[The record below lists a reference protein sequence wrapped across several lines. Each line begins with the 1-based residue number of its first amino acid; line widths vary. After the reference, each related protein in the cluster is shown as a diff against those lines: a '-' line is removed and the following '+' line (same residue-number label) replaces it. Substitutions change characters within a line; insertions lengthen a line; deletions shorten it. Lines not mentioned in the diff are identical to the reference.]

1 MYWILR
7 GKSMKLGL
15 RKYVLVS
22 LLSLLVLG
30 ACGKSDNKNTA
41 ASKDVEQIINI
52 TSEAQISTMDPAL
65 AADTTSTLAMNQVY
79 EGLYILGKDDE
90 FVLGAAKEEPEISED
105 QTTYTFKLREDGK
118 WSDGS
123 TVTAQDFVYA
133 WQQIVTPAVGSPNA
147 DVMVGVIKNAKEI
160 YEDGADP
167 KTLGVKAIDD
177 STLEIQL
184 ERPVPYLKSLLT
196 FAIFYPKKET
206 FIEEQGKEYATTSD
220 HLLFNGPFVMSGWES
235 FSDEWTYTPNTE
247 YWDKDTVKLDSATV
261 QVIKAPSTAV
271 NLFESGEVDVVNK
284 LTSEYAKN
292 YKDNE
297 SFLPVE
303 QYVTFFLKLNS
314 ERNGK
319 KTPLDN
325 VNLRK
330 AIAQSFDKEAFV
342 TNILGDGSTATD
354 HLIPKGQTKDPESG
368 ADFTE
373 VASKENEYLTYDPKA
388 AQESL
393 ELAKKELGDNIELE
407 FLTDDTEVAKTSA
420 EFFSNQIET
429 NLPGVKLNIV
439 QVPFTVRVE
448 RDQQKDY
455 DIELSG
461 WGTDYRD
468 PLTVMR
474 IFVTNNS
481 NGGITYS
488 NKTYDE
494 LVNNSR
500 TKDAGNV
507 EQRFKNFIQAE
518 NELIN
523 VDSVIAPIYNR
534 SLAIL
539 ANQEIKEMYWHPFG
553 STYSLK
559 WAYKE

>member
-1 MYWILR
+1 MKQGV
-7 GKSMKLGL
+7 GKLA
-15 RKYVLVS
+15 LVS
-22 LLSLLVLG
+22 LMSLAVLA
-30 ACGKSDNKNTA
+30 ACGQSKGKEESTKNE
-41 ASKDVEQIINI
+41 SVPQVINI

-79 EGLYILGKDDE
+79 EGLYTVGKDDE
-90 FVLGAAKEEPEISED
+90 FVLGVAKEEPVISD
-105 QTTYTFKLREDGK
+105 DLTTYTFKLRDDAK

-123 TVTAQDFVYA
+123 QVTAEDFVYG
-133 WQQIVTPAVGSPNA
+133 WQQIVTPSIGSPNA

-167 KTLGVKAIDD
+167 KTLGVKAIDET
-177 STLEIQL
+177 TLEVQL

-196 FAIFYPKKET
+196 FAIFYPKKEI
-206 FIEEQGKEYATTSD
+206 FITEQGKDFATSSEK
-220 HLLFNGPFVMSGWES
+220 LLYNGPFVMEGWEA
-235 FSDEWTYTPNTE
+235 FADEWTYKPNAE
-247 YWDKDTVKLDSATV
+247 YWDKDTVKLDSASV
-261 QVIKAPSTAV
+261 QVIKTPSTAV

-292 YKDNE
+292 YKDNA

-303 QYVTFFLKLNS
+303 QYVTFFLKLNA

-325 VNLRK
+325 KDLRQ

-342 TNILGDGSTATD
+342 TNILGDGSTPTD
-354 HLIPKGQTKDPESG
+354 HLIPKGQTKNPASG
-368 ADFTE
+368 DDFTE
-373 VASKENEYLTYDPKA
+373 VAGKTNTYLTYNPEGAKK
-388 AQESL
+388 SL
-393 ELAKKELGDNIELE
+393 ELAKKDLGDKIELE

-429 NLPGVKLNIV
+429 NLQGVKINIV

-448 RDQQKDY
+448 RDQKKDY

-468 PLTVMR
+468 PMTVMR

-481 NGGITYS
+481 SGGITYS
-488 NKTYDE
+488 NPVYDQ
-494 LVNNSR
+494 LINDSR
-500 TKDAGNV
+500 EKDAGDV
-507 EQRFKNFIQAE
+507 DKRFDNFIKAE

-523 VDSVIAPIYNR
+523 KDTVIAPIYNR

-539 ANQEIKEMYWHPFG
+539 ANQKIKDMYWHPFG

-559 WAYKE
+559 WAHVE

>member
-1 MYWILR
+1 MKR
-7 GKSMKLGL
+7 GVGKLA
-15 RKYVLVS
+15 LVS
-22 LLSLLVLG
+22 LMSLAVLA
-30 ACGKSDNKNTA
+30 ACGQSKGKEESTKSE
-41 ASKDVEQIINI
+41 SVPQVINI

-79 EGLYILGKDDE
+79 EGLYTVGKDDE
-90 FVLGAAKEEPEISED
+90 FVLGVAKEEPVISD
-105 QTTYTFKLREDGK
+105 DLTTYTFKLRDDAK

-123 TVTAQDFVYA
+123 QVTAEDFVYG
-133 WQQIVTPAVGSPNA
+133 WQQIVTPSIGSPNA

-167 KTLGVKAIDD
+167 KTLGVKAIDET
-177 STLEIQL
+177 TLEVQL

-206 FIEEQGKEYATTSD
+206 FITEQGKDFATSSEK
-220 HLLFNGPFVMSGWES
+220 LLYNGPFVMEGWEA
-235 FSDEWTYTPNTE
+235 FADEWTYKPNAE
-247 YWDKDTVKLDSATV
+247 YWDKDTVKLDSASV
-261 QVIKAPSTAV
+261 QVIKTPSTAV

-292 YKDNE
+292 YKDNA

-303 QYVTFFLKLNS
+303 QYVTFFLKLNA

-325 VNLRK
+325 KDLRQ

-342 TNILGDGSTATD
+342 TNILGDGSTPTD
-354 HLIPKGQTKDPESG
+354 HLIPKGQTKDPTSG
-368 ADFTE
+368 DDFTE
-373 VASKENEYLTYDPKA
+373 VAGKTNTYLTYNPEGAKK
-388 AQESL
+388 SL
-393 ELAKKELGDNIELE
+393 ELAKKDLGDKIELE

-429 NLPGVKLNIV
+429 NLPGVKINIV

-448 RDQQKDY
+448 RDQKKDY

-468 PLTVMR
+468 PMTVMR

-481 NGGITYS
+481 SGGITYS
-488 NKTYDE
+488 NPVYDQ
-494 LVNNSR
+494 LINDSR
-500 TKDAGNV
+500 EKDAGDV
-507 EQRFKNFIQAE
+507 DKRFDNFIKAE

-523 VDSVIAPIYNR
+523 KDTVIAPIYNR

-539 ANQEIKEMYWHPFG
+539 ANQKIKDMYWHPFG

-559 WAYKE
+559 WAHVE

>member
-1 MYWILR
+1 MKKNIGRLTIITLTSLTILSACSQTEEKEDK
-7 GKSMKLGL
+7 KSQGISQ
-15 RKYVLVS
+15 V
-22 LLSLLVLG
+22 
-30 ACGKSDNKNTA
+30 
-41 ASKDVEQIINI
+41 INI

-90 FVLGAAKEEPEISED
+90 FVLGVAKEEPQISVD
-105 QTTYTFKLREDGK
+105 QTTYTFKLREDSK

-123 TVTAQDFVYA
+123 AVTAQDFVYG
-133 WQQIVTPAVGSPNA
+133 WQKIVTPAVGSPNA

-160 YEDGADP
+160 YENGADP
-167 KTLGVKAIDD
+167 KTLGVTAIDEH
-177 STLEIQL
+177 TLKVQL

-196 FAIFYPKKET
+196 FAIFHPKKEA
-206 FIEEQGKEYATTSD
+206 FITEQGDDYATTSENI
-220 HLLFNGPFVMSGWES
+220 LYNGPFVLSNWDVS
-235 FSDEWTYTPNTE
+235 ADQWTYTPNQE
-247 YWDKDTVKLDSATV
+247 YWDKDVVKLETANV
-261 QVIKAPSTAV
+261 QVIKTPSTAV

-284 LTSEYAKN
+284 LSSEFAKN

-319 KTPLDN
+319 ETPLANQD
-325 VNLRK
+325 LRK

-342 TNILGDGSTATD
+342 TNILGDGSTATN
-354 HLIPKGQTKDPESG
+354 HLIPKGQTKDPVSG
-368 ADFTE
+368 DDFTK
-373 VASKENEYLTYDPKA
+373 VASQEHEYLTYDPQSAKA
-388 AQESL
+388 SL
-393 ELAKKELGDNIELE
+393 TLAKKELGDAINLE
-407 FLTDDTEVAKTSA
+407 FLTDDTEIAKMSA
-420 EFFSNQIET
+420 EFFANQIES
-429 NLPGVKLNIV
+429 NLPGVKISIV

-448 RDQQKDY
+448 RDQKKDY

-474 IFVTNNS
+474 IFVSNNS
-481 NGGITYS
+481 SGGITYS
-488 NKTYDE
+488 SDTYDQ
-494 LVNNSR
+494 LINDSR
-500 TKDAGNV
+500 TKDAGDI
-507 EQRFKNFIQAE
+507 EKRFANFLQAE

-539 ANQEIKEMYWHPFG
+539 ANQGIKDMYWHPFG

-559 WAYKE
+559 WAYVE

>member
-1 MYWILR
+1 MSLA
-7 GKSMKLGL
+7 
-15 RKYVLVS
+15 VLA
-22 LLSLLVLG
+22 
-30 ACGKSDNKNTA
+30 ACGQSKGKEESTKSE
-41 ASKDVEQIINI
+41 SVPQVINI

-79 EGLYILGKDDE
+79 EGLYTVGKDDE
-90 FVLGAAKEEPEISED
+90 FVLGVAKEEPVISD
-105 QTTYTFKLREDGK
+105 DLTTYTFKLRDDAK

-123 TVTAQDFVYA
+123 QVTAEDFVYG
-133 WQQIVTPAVGSPNA
+133 WQQIVTPSIGSPNA

-167 KTLGVKAIDD
+167 KTLGVKAIDAT
-177 STLEIQL
+177 TLEVQL

-206 FIEEQGKEYATTSD
+206 FITEQGKDFATSSEK
-220 HLLFNGPFVMSGWES
+220 LLYNGPFVMEGWEA
-235 FSDEWTYTPNTE
+235 FADEWTYKPNAE

-261 QVIKAPSTAV
+261 QVIKTPSTAV

-303 QYVTFFLKLNS
+303 QYVTFFLKLNA

-325 VNLRK
+325 KDLRQ

-342 TNILGDGSTATD
+342 TNILGDGSTPTD
-354 HLIPKGQTKDPESG
+354 HLIPKGQTKDPASG
-368 ADFTE
+368 DDFTE
-373 VASKENEYLTYDPKA
+373 VAGKTNTYLTYNPEGAKK
-388 AQESL
+388 SL
-393 ELAKKELGDNIELE
+393 ELAKKDLGDKIELE

-429 NLPGVKLNIV
+429 NLPGVKINIV

-448 RDQQKDY
+448 RDQKKDY

-468 PLTVMR
+468 PMTVMR

-481 NGGITYS
+481 SGGITYS
-488 NKTYDE
+488 NPVYDQ
-494 LVNNSR
+494 LINDSR
-500 TKDAGNV
+500 EKDAGDV
-507 EQRFKNFIQAE
+507 DKRFDNFIKAE

-523 VDSVIAPIYNR
+523 KDTVIAPIYNR

-539 ANQEIKEMYWHPFG
+539 ANQNIKDMYWHPFG

-559 WAYKE
+559 WAHVE

>member
-1 MYWILR
+1 MKKNIGRLTIITLTSLTILSACSQTEEKEDK
-7 GKSMKLGL
+7 KSQGIPQ
-15 RKYVLVS
+15 V
-22 LLSLLVLG
+22 
-30 ACGKSDNKNTA
+30 
-41 ASKDVEQIINI
+41 INI

-90 FVLGAAKEEPEISED
+90 FVLGVAKEEPEISED
-105 QTTYTFKLREDGK
+105 QTTYTFKLREDSK

-123 TVTAQDFVYA
+123 AVTAQDFVYG

-160 YEDGADP
+160 YENGADP
-167 KTLGVKAIDD
+167 KTLGVTAIDEH
-177 STLEIQL
+177 TLKVQL

-196 FAIFYPKKET
+196 FAIFHPKKEA
-206 FIEEQGKEYATTSD
+206 FITEQGDDYATTSENI
-220 HLLFNGPFVMSGWES
+220 LYNGPFVLSNWDVS
-235 FSDEWTYTPNTE
+235 ADKWTYTPNQE
-247 YWDKDTVKLDSATV
+247 YWDKDVVKLETANV
-261 QVIKAPSTAV
+261 QVIKTPSTAV

-284 LTSEYAKN
+284 LSSEFAKN

-319 KTPLDN
+319 ETPLANQD
-325 VNLRK
+325 LRK

-342 TNILGDGSTATD
+342 TNILGDGSTATN
-354 HLIPKGQTKDPESG
+354 HLIPKGQTKDPVSG
-368 ADFTE
+368 DDFTK
-373 VASKENEYLTYDPKA
+373 VASQEHEYLTYDPESAKA
-388 AQESL
+388 SL
-393 ELAKKELGDNIELE
+393 TLAKKELGDAINLE
-407 FLTDDTEVAKTSA
+407 FLTDDTEIAKMSA
-420 EFFSNQIET
+420 EFFANQIES
-429 NLPGVKLNIV
+429 NLPGVKISIV

-448 RDQQKDY
+448 RDQKKDY

-474 IFVTNNS
+474 IFVSNNS
-481 NGGITYS
+481 SGGITYS
-488 NKTYDE
+488 SDKYDQ
-494 LVNNSR
+494 LINDSR
-500 TKDAGNV
+500 TKDAGDI
-507 EQRFKNFIQAE
+507 EKRFANFIQAE

-523 VDSVIAPIYNR
+523 GDSVIAPIYNR

-539 ANQEIKEMYWHPFG
+539 ANQGIKDMYWHPFG

-559 WAYKE
+559 WAYVE

>member
-1 MYWILR
+1 MKR
-7 GKSMKLGL
+7 GVGKLA
-15 RKYVLVS
+15 LVS
-22 LLSLLVLG
+22 LMSLAVLA
-30 ACGKSDNKNTA
+30 ACGQSKGKEESTKSE
-41 ASKDVEQIINI
+41 SVPQVINI

-79 EGLYILGKDDE
+79 EGLYTVGKDDE
-90 FVLGAAKEEPEISED
+90 FVLGVAKEEPVISD
-105 QTTYTFKLREDGK
+105 DLTTYTFKLRDDAK

-123 TVTAQDFVYA
+123 QVTAEDFVYG
-133 WQQIVTPAVGSPNA
+133 WQQIVTPSIGSPNA

-167 KTLGVKAIDD
+167 KTLGVKAIDET
-177 STLEIQL
+177 TLEVQL

-196 FAIFYPKKET
+196 FAIFYPKKEI
-206 FIEEQGKEYATTSD
+206 FITEQGKDFATSSEK
-220 HLLFNGPFVMSGWES
+220 LLYNGPFVMEGWEA
-235 FSDEWTYTPNTE
+235 FADEWTYKPNAE
-247 YWDKDTVKLDSATV
+247 YWDKDTVKLDSASV
-261 QVIKAPSTAV
+261 QVIKTPSTAV

-292 YKDNE
+292 YKDNA

-303 QYVTFFLKLNS
+303 QYVTFFLKLNA

-325 VNLRK
+325 KDLRQ

-342 TNILGDGSTATD
+342 TNILGDGSTPTD
-354 HLIPKGQTKDPESG
+354 HLIPKGQTKDPASG
-368 ADFTE
+368 DDFTE
-373 VASKENEYLTYDPKA
+373 VAGKTNTYLTYNPEGAKK
-388 AQESL
+388 SL
-393 ELAKKELGDNIELE
+393 ELAKKDLGDKIELE

-429 NLPGVKLNIV
+429 NLPGVKINIV

-448 RDQQKDY
+448 RDQKKDY

-468 PLTVMR
+468 PMTVMR

-481 NGGITYS
+481 SGGITYS
-488 NKTYDE
+488 NPVYDQ
-494 LVNNSR
+494 LINDSR
-500 TKDAGNV
+500 EKDAGDV
-507 EQRFKNFIQAE
+507 DKRFDNFIKAE

-523 VDSVIAPIYNR
+523 KDTVIAPIYNR

-539 ANQEIKEMYWHPFG
+539 ANQKIKDMYWHPFG

-559 WAYKE
+559 WAHVE

>member
-1 MYWILR
+1 MKR
-7 GKSMKLGL
+7 GVGKLA
-15 RKYVLVS
+15 LVS
-22 LLSLLVLG
+22 LMSLAVLA
-30 ACGKSDNKNTA
+30 ACGQSKGKDASTKSE
-41 ASKDVEQIINI
+41 SVPQVINI

-79 EGLYILGKDDE
+79 EGLYTVGKDDE
-90 FVLGAAKEEPEISED
+90 FVLGVAKEEPVISD
-105 QTTYTFKLREDGK
+105 DLTTYTFKLRDDAK

-123 TVTAQDFVYA
+123 QVTAEDFVYG
-133 WQQIVTPAVGSPNA
+133 WQQIVTPSIGSPNA

-167 KTLGVKAIDD
+167 KTLGVKAIDET
-177 STLEIQL
+177 TLEVQL

-206 FIEEQGKEYATTSD
+206 FITEQGKDFATSSEK
-220 HLLFNGPFVMSGWES
+220 LLYNGPFVMEGWEA
-235 FSDEWTYTPNTE
+235 FADEWTYKPNAE
-247 YWDKDTVKLDSATV
+247 YWDKDTVKLDSASV
-261 QVIKAPSTAV
+261 QVIKTPSTAV

-292 YKDNE
+292 YKDNA

-303 QYVTFFLKLNS
+303 QYVTFFLKLNA

-325 VNLRK
+325 KDLRQ

-342 TNILGDGSTATD
+342 TNILGDGSTPTD
-354 HLIPKGQTKDPESG
+354 HLIPKGQTKDPASG
-368 ADFTE
+368 DDFTE
-373 VASKENEYLTYDPKA
+373 VAGKTNTYLTYNPEGAKK
-388 AQESL
+388 SL
-393 ELAKKELGDNIELE
+393 ELAKKILGDKIELE

-429 NLPGVKLNIV
+429 NLPGVKINIV

-448 RDQQKDY
+448 RDQKKDY

-468 PLTVMR
+468 PMTVMR

-481 NGGITYS
+481 SGGITYS
-488 NKTYDE
+488 NPVYDQ
-494 LVNNSR
+494 LINDSR
-500 TKDAGNV
+500 EKDAGDV
-507 EQRFKNFIQAE
+507 DKRFDNFIKAE

-523 VDSVIAPIYNR
+523 KDTVIAPIYNR

-539 ANQEIKEMYWHPFG
+539 ANQKIKDMYWHPFG

-559 WAYKE
+559 WAHVE

>member
-1 MYWILR
+1 MKR
-7 GKSMKLGL
+7 GVGKLA
-15 RKYVLVS
+15 LVS
-22 LLSLLVLG
+22 LMSLAVLA
-30 ACGKSDNKNTA
+30 ACGQSKGKEESTKSE
-41 ASKDVEQIINI
+41 SVPQVINI

-79 EGLYILGKDDE
+79 EGLYTVGKDDE
-90 FVLGAAKEEPEISED
+90 FVLGVAKEEPVISD
-105 QTTYTFKLREDGK
+105 DLTTYTFKLRDDAK

-123 TVTAQDFVYA
+123 QVTAEDFVYG
-133 WQQIVTPAVGSPNA
+133 WQQIVTPSIGSPNA

-167 KTLGVKAIDD
+167 KTLGVKAIDET
-177 STLEIQL
+177 TLEVQL

-206 FIEEQGKEYATTSD
+206 FITEQGKDFATSSEK
-220 HLLFNGPFVMSGWES
+220 LLYNGPFVMEGWEA
-235 FSDEWTYTPNTE
+235 FADEWTYKPNAE
-247 YWDKDTVKLDSATV
+247 YWDKDTVKLDSASV
-261 QVIKAPSTAV
+261 QVIKTPSTAV

-292 YKDNE
+292 YKDNA

-303 QYVTFFLKLNS
+303 QYVTFFLKLNA

-325 VNLRK
+325 KDLRQ

-342 TNILGDGSTATD
+342 TNILGDGSTPTD
-354 HLIPKGQTKDPESG
+354 HLIPKGQTKDPASG
-368 ADFTE
+368 DDFTE
-373 VASKENEYLTYDPKA
+373 VAGKTNTYLTYNPEGAKK
-388 AQESL
+388 SL
-393 ELAKKELGDNIELE
+393 ELAKKILGDKIELE

-429 NLPGVKLNIV
+429 NLPGVKINIV

-448 RDQQKDY
+448 RDQKKDY

-468 PLTVMR
+468 PMTVMR

-481 NGGITYS
+481 SGGITYS
-488 NKTYDE
+488 NPVYDQ
-494 LVNNSR
+494 LINDSR
-500 TKDAGNV
+500 EKDAGDV
-507 EQRFKNFIQAE
+507 DKRFDNFIKAE

-523 VDSVIAPIYNR
+523 KDTVIAPIYNR

-539 ANQEIKEMYWHPFG
+539 ANQKIKDMYWHPFG

-559 WAYKE
+559 WAHVE

>member
-1 MYWILR
+1 MKKNIGRLTIITLTSLTILSACSQTEEKEDK
-7 GKSMKLGL
+7 KSQGISQ
-15 RKYVLVS
+15 V
-22 LLSLLVLG
+22 
-30 ACGKSDNKNTA
+30 
-41 ASKDVEQIINI
+41 INI

-90 FVLGAAKEEPEISED
+90 FVLGIAKEEPEISED
-105 QTTYTFKLREDGK
+105 QTTYTFKLREDSK

-123 TVTAQDFVYA
+123 AVTAQDFVYG

-160 YEDGADP
+160 YENGADP
-167 KTLGVKAIDD
+167 KTLGVTAIDEH
-177 STLEIQL
+177 TLKVQL

-196 FAIFYPKKET
+196 FAIFHPKKEA
-206 FIEEQGKEYATTSD
+206 FITEQGDDYATTSENI
-220 HLLFNGPFVMSGWES
+220 LYNGPFVLSNWDVS
-235 FSDEWTYTPNTE
+235 ADKWTYTPNQE
-247 YWDKDTVKLDSATV
+247 YWDKDVVKLETANV
-261 QVIKAPSTAV
+261 QVIKTPSTAV

-284 LTSEYAKN
+284 LSSEFAKN

-319 KTPLDN
+319 ETPLANQD
-325 VNLRK
+325 LRK

-342 TNILGDGSTATD
+342 TNILGDGSTATN
-354 HLIPKGQTKDPESG
+354 HLIPKGQTKDPVSG
-368 ADFTE
+368 DDFTK
-373 VASKENEYLTYDPKA
+373 VASQEHEYLTYDPESAKA
-388 AQESL
+388 SL
-393 ELAKKELGDNIELE
+393 TLAKKELGDAINLE
-407 FLTDDTEVAKTSA
+407 FLTDDTEIAKMSA
-420 EFFSNQIET
+420 EFFANQIES
-429 NLPGVKLNIV
+429 NLPGVKISIV

-448 RDQQKDY
+448 RDQKKDY

-474 IFVTNNS
+474 IFVSNNS
-481 NGGITYS
+481 SGGITYS
-488 NKTYDE
+488 SDKYDQ
-494 LVNNSR
+494 LINDSR
-500 TKDAGNV
+500 TKDAGDI
-507 EQRFKNFIQAE
+507 EKRFANFIQAE

-523 VDSVIAPIYNR
+523 GDSVIAPIYNR

-539 ANQEIKEMYWHPFG
+539 ANQGIKDMYWHPFG

-559 WAYKE
+559 WAYVE

>member
-1 MYWILR
+1 MKR
-7 GKSMKLGL
+7 GVGKLA
-15 RKYVLVS
+15 LVS
-22 LLSLLVLG
+22 LMSLAVLA
-30 ACGKSDNKNTA
+30 ACGQSKGKEESTKSE
-41 ASKDVEQIINI
+41 SVPQVINI

-79 EGLYILGKDDE
+79 EGLYTVGKDDE
-90 FVLGAAKEEPEISED
+90 FVLGVAKEEPVISD
-105 QTTYTFKLREDGK
+105 DLTTYTFKLRDDAK

-123 TVTAQDFVYA
+123 QVTAEDFVYG
-133 WQQIVTPAVGSPNA
+133 WQQIVTPSIGSPNA

-167 KTLGVKAIDD
+167 KTLGVKAIDET
-177 STLEIQL
+177 TLEVQL

-206 FIEEQGKEYATTSD
+206 FITEQGKDFATSSEK
-220 HLLFNGPFVMSGWES
+220 LLYNGPFVMEGWEA
-235 FSDEWTYTPNTE
+235 FADEWTYKPNAE
-247 YWDKDTVKLDSATV
+247 YWDKDTVKLDSASV
-261 QVIKAPSTAV
+261 QVIKTPSTAV

-292 YKDNE
+292 YKDNA

-303 QYVTFFLKLNS
+303 QYVTFFLKLNA

-325 VNLRK
+325 KDLRQ

-342 TNILGDGSTATD
+342 TNILGDGSTPTD
-354 HLIPKGQTKDPESG
+354 HLIPKGQTKDPASG
-368 ADFTE
+368 DDFTE
-373 VASKENEYLTYDPKA
+373 VAGKTNTYLTYNSEGAKK
-388 AQESL
+388 SL
-393 ELAKKELGDNIELE
+393 ELAKKDLGDKIELE

-429 NLPGVKLNIV
+429 NLPGVKINIV

-448 RDQQKDY
+448 RDQKKDY

-468 PLTVMR
+468 PMTVMR

-481 NGGITYS
+481 SGGITYS
-488 NKTYDE
+488 NPVYDQ
-494 LVNNSR
+494 LINDSR
-500 TKDAGNV
+500 EKDAGDV
-507 EQRFKNFIQAE
+507 DKRFDNFIKAE

-523 VDSVIAPIYNR
+523 KDTVIAPIYNR

-539 ANQEIKEMYWHPFG
+539 ANQKIKDMYWHPFG

-559 WAYKE
+559 WAHVE

>member
-1 MYWILR
+1 MRKSTI
-7 GKSMKLGL
+7 GKIALLS
-15 RKYVLVS
+15 LVS
-22 LLSLLVLG
+22 LAILG
-30 ACGKSDNKNTA
+30 ACGNNQKEGKESGKSESVA
-41 ASKDVEQIINI
+41 QVINI

-90 FVLGAAKEEPEISED
+90 FVLGVAKEEPEISED
-105 QTTYTFKLREDGK
+105 QTTYTFKLREDSK

-123 TVTAQDFVYA
+123 QVTAQDFVYG

-167 KTLGVKAIDD
+167 KTLGVKALDD
-177 STLEIQL
+177 TTLEVQL

-196 FAIFYPKKET
+196 FAIFYPKKES
-206 FIEEQGKEYATTSD
+206 FITEQGKDYAISSD
-220 HLLFNGPFVMSGWES
+220 NLLYNGPFVMSGWEA
-235 FSDEWTYTPNTE
+235 FADEWTYTPNEE
-247 YWDKDTVKLDSATV
+247 YWDKDAVKLESASV
-261 QVIKAPSTAV
+261 QVIKTPSTAV

-303 QYVTFFLKLNS
+303 QYVTFFLKLNA
-314 ERNGK
+314 ERNNK
-319 KTPLDN
+319 ETPLANKD
-325 VNLRK
+325 LRK
-330 AIAQSFDKEAFV
+330 AVAQSFDKEAFV
-342 TNILGDGSTATD
+342 TSILGDGSTATD
-354 HLIPKGQTKDPESG
+354 NLIPKGQTKDPESG
-368 ADFTE
+368 EDFTE
-373 VASKENEYLTYDPKA
+373 VAKKTNEYMTYDPEA
-388 AQESL
+388 AKKSL
-393 ELAKKELGDNIELE
+393 ELAKKELGDKIELE

-429 NLPGVKLNIV
+429 NLPGVKINIV

-448 RDQQKDY
+448 RDQKKDY

-481 NGGITYS
+481 SGGITYS
-488 NKTYDE
+488 SKKYDQ
-494 LVNNSR
+494 LVNDSR
-500 TKDAGNV
+500 EKDAGDV
-507 EQRFKNFIQAE
+507 DKRFTNFIEAE

-539 ANQEIKEMYWHPFG
+539 ANQSIKEMYWHPFG
-553 STYSLK
+553 STYTLK

>member
-1 MYWILR
+1 MKR
-7 GKSMKLGL
+7 GVGKLA
-15 RKYVLVS
+15 LVS
-22 LLSLLVLG
+22 LMSLAVLA
-30 ACGKSDNKNTA
+30 ACGQSKGKEESTKSE
-41 ASKDVEQIINI
+41 SVPQVINI

-79 EGLYILGKDDE
+79 EGLYTVGKDDE
-90 FVLGAAKEEPEISED
+90 FVLGVAKEEPVISD
-105 QTTYTFKLREDGK
+105 DLTTYTFKLRDDAK

-123 TVTAQDFVYA
+123 QVTAEDFVYG
-133 WQQIVTPAVGSPNA
+133 WQQIVTPAIGSPNA

-167 KTLGVKAIDD
+167 KTLGVKAIDET
-177 STLEIQL
+177 TLEVQL

-206 FIEEQGKEYATTSD
+206 FITEQGKDFATSSEK
-220 HLLFNGPFVMSGWES
+220 LLYNGPFVMEGWEA
-235 FSDEWTYTPNTE
+235 FADEWTYKPNAE
-247 YWDKDTVKLDSATV
+247 YWDKDTVKLDSASV
-261 QVIKAPSTAV
+261 QVIKTPSTAV

-292 YKDNE
+292 YKDNA

-303 QYVTFFLKLNS
+303 QYVTFFLKLNA

-325 VNLRK
+325 KDLRQ

-342 TNILGDGSTATD
+342 TNILGDGSTPTD
-354 HLIPKGQTKDPESG
+354 HLIPKGQTKDPASG
-368 ADFTE
+368 DDFTE
-373 VASKENEYLTYDPKA
+373 VAGKTNTYLTYNPEGAKK
-388 AQESL
+388 SL
-393 ELAKKELGDNIELE
+393 ELAKKDLGDKIELE

-429 NLPGVKLNIV
+429 NLPGVKINIV

-448 RDQQKDY
+448 RDQKKDY

-468 PLTVMR
+468 PMTVMR

-481 NGGITYS
+481 SGGITYS
-488 NKTYDE
+488 NPVYDQ
-494 LVNNSR
+494 LINDSR
-500 TKDAGNV
+500 EKDAGDV
-507 EQRFKNFIQAE
+507 DKRFDNFIKAE

-523 VDSVIAPIYNR
+523 KDTVIAPIYNR

-539 ANQEIKEMYWHPFG
+539 ANQKIKDMYWHPFG

-559 WAYKE
+559 WAHVE

>member
-1 MYWILR
+1 
-7 GKSMKLGL
+7 MKLRVG
-15 RKYVLVS
+15 KFALVS
-22 LLSLLVLG
+22 LMSLAVLA
-30 ACGKSDNKNTA
+30 ACGQSKGKEGAAKNE
-41 ASKDVEQIINI
+41 SVPQVINI

-79 EGLYILGKDDE
+79 EGLYTVGKDDE
-90 FVLGAAKEEPEISED
+90 FVLGVAKEEPVISD
-105 QTTYTFKLREDGK
+105 DLTTYTFKLRDDAK

-123 TVTAQDFVYA
+123 QVTAEDFVYG
-133 WQQIVTPAVGSPNA
+133 WQQIVTPSIGSPNA

-167 KTLGVKAIDD
+167 KTLGVKAIDKT
-177 STLEIQL
+177 TLEVQL

-206 FIEEQGKEYATTSD
+206 FITEQGKDYATSSEK
-220 HLLFNGPFVMSGWES
+220 LLYNGPFVMEGWEA
-235 FSDEWTYTPNTE
+235 FADEWTYKPNAE
-247 YWDKDTVKLDSATV
+247 YWDKDTVKLDSASV
-261 QVIKAPSTAV
+261 QVIKTPSTAV

-292 YKDNE
+292 YKDNA

-303 QYVTFFLKLNS
+303 QYVTFFLKLNA

-319 KTPLDN
+319 KTPLENKD
-325 VNLRK
+325 LRQ

-342 TNILGDGSTATD
+342 TNILGDGSTPTD
-354 HLIPKGQTKDPESG
+354 HLIPKGQTKEPSSG
-368 ADFTE
+368 DDFTE
-373 VASKENEYLTYDPKA
+373 VAGKTNTYLTYNPESAKK
-388 AQESL
+388 SL
-393 ELAKKELGDNIELE
+393 ELAKKELGDKIELE

-429 NLPGVKLNIV
+429 NLPGVKINIV

-448 RDQQKDY
+448 RDQKKDY

-468 PLTVMR
+468 PMTVMR

-481 NGGITYS
+481 SGGITYS
-488 NKTYDE
+488 NPVYDQ
-494 LVNNSR
+494 LINDSR
-500 TKDAGNV
+500 EKDAGDV
-507 EQRFKNFIQAE
+507 DKRFDNFIKAE

-523 VDSVIAPIYNR
+523 KDTVIAPIYNR

-539 ANQEIKEMYWHPFG
+539 ANQNIKDMYWHPFG

-559 WAYKE
+559 WAHVE

>member
-1 MYWILR
+1 MKR
-7 GKSMKLGL
+7 GVGKLA
-15 RKYVLVS
+15 LVS
-22 LLSLLVLG
+22 LMSLAVLA
-30 ACGKSDNKNTA
+30 ACGQSKGKEESTKSE
-41 ASKDVEQIINI
+41 SVPQVINI

-79 EGLYILGKDDE
+79 EGLYTVGKDDE
-90 FVLGAAKEEPEISED
+90 FVLGVAKEEPVISD
-105 QTTYTFKLREDGK
+105 DLTTYTFKLRDDAK

-123 TVTAQDFVYA
+123 QVTAEDFVYG
-133 WQQIVTPAVGSPNA
+133 WQQIVTPSIGSPNA

-167 KTLGVKAIDD
+167 KTLGVKAIDET
-177 STLEIQL
+177 TLEVQL

-206 FIEEQGKEYATTSD
+206 FITEQGKDFATSSEK
-220 HLLFNGPFVMSGWES
+220 LLYNGPFVMEGWEA
-235 FSDEWTYTPNTE
+235 FADEWTYKPNAE
-247 YWDKDTVKLDSATV
+247 YWDKDTVKLDSASV
-261 QVIKAPSTAV
+261 QVIKTPSTAV

-292 YKDNE
+292 YKDNA

-303 QYVTFFLKLNS
+303 QYVTFFLKLNA

-325 VNLRK
+325 KDLRQ

-342 TNILGDGSTATD
+342 TNILGDGSTPTD
-354 HLIPKGQTKDPESG
+354 HLIPKGQTKDPASG
-368 ADFTE
+368 DDFTE
-373 VASKENEYLTYDPKA
+373 VAGKTNTYLTYNPEGAKK
-388 AQESL
+388 SL
-393 ELAKKELGDNIELE
+393 ELAKKDLGDKIELE

-429 NLPGVKLNIV
+429 NLPGVKINIV

-448 RDQQKDY
+448 RDQKKDY

-468 PLTVMR
+468 PMTVMR

-481 NGGITYS
+481 SGGITYS
-488 NKTYDE
+488 NPVYDQ
-494 LVNNSR
+494 LINDSR
-500 TKDAGNV
+500 EKDAGDV
-507 EQRFKNFIQAE
+507 DKRFDNFIKAE

-523 VDSVIAPIYNR
+523 KDTVIVPIYNR

-539 ANQEIKEMYWHPFG
+539 ANQKIKDMYWHPFG

-559 WAYKE
+559 WAHVE

>member
-1 MYWILR
+1 MKR
-7 GKSMKLGL
+7 GVGKLA
-15 RKYVLVS
+15 LVS
-22 LLSLLVLG
+22 LMSLAVLA
-30 ACGKSDNKNTA
+30 ACGQSKGKEESTKSE
-41 ASKDVEQIINI
+41 SVPQVINI

-79 EGLYILGKDDE
+79 EGLYTVGKDDE
-90 FVLGAAKEEPEISED
+90 FVLGVAKEEPVISD
-105 QTTYTFKLREDGK
+105 DLTTYTFKLRDDAK

-123 TVTAQDFVYA
+123 QVTAEDFVYG
-133 WQQIVTPAVGSPNA
+133 WQQIVTPSIGSPNA

-167 KTLGVKAIDD
+167 KTLGVKAIDEI
-177 STLEIQL
+177 TLEVQL

-206 FIEEQGKEYATTSD
+206 FITEQGKDFATSSEK
-220 HLLFNGPFVMSGWES
+220 LLYNGPFVMEGWEA
-235 FSDEWTYTPNTE
+235 FADEWTYKPNAE
-247 YWDKDTVKLDSATV
+247 YWDKDTVKLDSASV
-261 QVIKAPSTAV
+261 QVIKTPSTAV

-292 YKDNE
+292 YKDNA

-303 QYVTFFLKLNS
+303 QYVTFFLKLNA

-325 VNLRK
+325 KDLRQ

-342 TNILGDGSTATD
+342 TNILGDGSTPTD
-354 HLIPKGQTKDPESG
+354 HLIPKGQTKDPASG
-368 ADFTE
+368 DDFTE
-373 VASKENEYLTYDPKA
+373 VAEKTNTYLTYNPEGAKK
-388 AQESL
+388 SL
-393 ELAKKELGDNIELE
+393 ELAKKDLGDKIELE

-429 NLPGVKLNIV
+429 NLPGVKINIV

-448 RDQQKDY
+448 RDQKKDY

-468 PLTVMR
+468 PMTVMR

-481 NGGITYS
+481 SGGITYS
-488 NKTYDE
+488 NPVYDQ
-494 LVNNSR
+494 LINDSR
-500 TKDAGNV
+500 EKDAGDV
-507 EQRFKNFIQAE
+507 DKRFDNFIKAE

-523 VDSVIAPIYNR
+523 KDTVIAPIYNR

-539 ANQEIKEMYWHPFG
+539 ANQKIKDMYWHPFG

-559 WAYKE
+559 WAHVE

>member
-1 MYWILR
+1 MKR
-7 GKSMKLGL
+7 GVGKLA
-15 RKYVLVS
+15 LVS
-22 LLSLLVLG
+22 LMSLAVLA
-30 ACGKSDNKNTA
+30 ACGQSKGKEESTKSE
-41 ASKDVEQIINI
+41 SVPQVINI

-79 EGLYILGKDDE
+79 EGLYTVGKDDE
-90 FVLGAAKEEPEISED
+90 FVLGVAKEEPVISD
-105 QTTYTFKLREDGK
+105 DLTTYTFKLRDDAK

-123 TVTAQDFVYA
+123 QVTAEDFVYG
-133 WQQIVTPAVGSPNA
+133 WQQIVTPSIGSPNA

-167 KTLGVKAIDD
+167 KTLGVKAIDET
-177 STLEIQL
+177 TLEVQL

-206 FIEEQGKEYATTSD
+206 FITEQGKDFATSSEK
-220 HLLFNGPFVMSGWES
+220 LLYNGPFVMEGWEA
-235 FSDEWTYTPNTE
+235 FADEWTYKPNAE
-247 YWDKDTVKLDSATV
+247 YWDKDTVKLDSASV
-261 QVIKAPSTAV
+261 QVIKTPSTAV

-292 YKDNE
+292 YKDNA

-303 QYVTFFLKLNS
+303 QYVTFFLKLNA

-325 VNLRK
+325 KDLRQ

-342 TNILGDGSTATD
+342 TNILGDGSTPTD
-354 HLIPKGQTKDPESG
+354 HLIPKGQTKDPASG
-368 ADFTE
+368 DDFTE
-373 VASKENEYLTYDPKA
+373 VAEKTNTYLTYNPEGAKK
-388 AQESL
+388 SL
-393 ELAKKELGDNIELE
+393 ELAKKDLGDKIELE

-429 NLPGVKLNIV
+429 NLPGVKINIV

-448 RDQQKDY
+448 RDQKKDY

-468 PLTVMR
+468 PMTVMR

-481 NGGITYS
+481 SGGITYS
-488 NKTYDE
+488 NPVYDQ
-494 LVNNSR
+494 LINDSR
-500 TKDAGNV
+500 EKDAGDV
-507 EQRFKNFIQAE
+507 DKRFDNFIKAE

-523 VDSVIAPIYNR
+523 KDTVIAPIYNR

-539 ANQEIKEMYWHPFG
+539 ANQKIKDMYWHPFG

-559 WAYKE
+559 WAHVE

>member
-1 MYWILR
+1 MKR
-7 GKSMKLGL
+7 GVGKLA
-15 RKYVLVS
+15 LVS
-22 LLSLLVLG
+22 LMSLAVLA
-30 ACGKSDNKNTA
+30 ACGQSKGKEESTKSK
-41 ASKDVEQIINI
+41 SVPQVINI

-79 EGLYILGKDDE
+79 EGLYTVGKDDE
-90 FVLGAAKEEPEISED
+90 FVLGVAKEEPVISD
-105 QTTYTFKLREDGK
+105 NLTTYTFKLRDDAK

-123 TVTAQDFVYA
+123 QVTAKDFVYG
-133 WQQIVTPAVGSPNA
+133 WQQIVTPAIGSPNA

-167 KTLGVKAIDD
+167 KTLGVKAIDET
-177 STLEIQL
+177 TLEVQL

-206 FIEEQGKEYATTSD
+206 FITEQGKDFATSSEK
-220 HLLFNGPFVMSGWES
+220 LLYNGPFVMEGWEA
-235 FSDEWTYTPNTE
+235 FADEWTYKPNAE
-247 YWDKDTVKLDSATV
+247 YWDKDTVKLDSASV
-261 QVIKAPSTAV
+261 QVIKTPSTAV

-292 YKDNE
+292 YKDNA

-303 QYVTFFLKLNS
+303 QYVTFFLKLNA

-325 VNLRK
+325 KDLRQ

-342 TNILGDGSTATD
+342 TNILGDGSTPTD
-354 HLIPKGQTKDPESG
+354 HLIPKGQTKDPASG
-368 ADFTE
+368 DDFTE
-373 VASKENEYLTYDPKA
+373 VAGKTNTYLTYNPEGAKK
-388 AQESL
+388 SL
-393 ELAKKELGDNIELE
+393 ELAKKDLGDKIELE

-429 NLPGVKLNIV
+429 NLPGVKINIV

-448 RDQQKDY
+448 RDQKKDY

-468 PLTVMR
+468 PMTVMR

-481 NGGITYS
+481 SGGITYS
-488 NKTYDE
+488 NPVYDQ
-494 LVNNSR
+494 LINDSR
-500 TKDAGNV
+500 EKDAGDV
-507 EQRFKNFIQAE
+507 DKRFDNFIKAE

-523 VDSVIAPIYNR
+523 KDTVIAPIYNR

-539 ANQEIKEMYWHPFG
+539 ANQKIKDMYWHPFG

-559 WAYKE
+559 WAHVE

>member
-1 MYWILR
+1 MKR
-7 GKSMKLGL
+7 GVGKLA
-15 RKYVLVS
+15 LVS
-22 LLSLLVLG
+22 LMSLAVLA
-30 ACGKSDNKNTA
+30 ACGQSKGKDASTKSE
-41 ASKDVEQIINI
+41 SVPQVINI

-79 EGLYILGKDDE
+79 EGLYTVGKDDE
-90 FVLGAAKEEPEISED
+90 FVLGVAKEEPVISD
-105 QTTYTFKLREDGK
+105 DLTTYTFKLRDDAK

-123 TVTAQDFVYA
+123 QVTAEDFVYG
-133 WQQIVTPAVGSPNA
+133 WQQIVTPSIGSPNA

-167 KTLGVKAIDD
+167 KTLGVKAIDET
-177 STLEIQL
+177 TLEVQL

-206 FIEEQGKEYATTSD
+206 FITEQGKDFATSSEK
-220 HLLFNGPFVMSGWES
+220 LLYNGPFVMEGWEA
-235 FSDEWTYTPNTE
+235 FADEWTYKPNAE
-247 YWDKDTVKLDSATV
+247 YWDKDTVKLDSASV
-261 QVIKAPSTAV
+261 QVIKTPSTAV

-292 YKDNE
+292 YKDNA

-303 QYVTFFLKLNS
+303 QYVTFFLKLNA

-325 VNLRK
+325 KDLRQ

-342 TNILGDGSTATD
+342 TNILGDGSTPTD
-354 HLIPKGQTKDPESG
+354 HLIPKGQTKDPASG
-368 ADFTE
+368 DDFTE
-373 VASKENEYLTYDPKA
+373 VAGKTNTYLTYNPEGAKK
-388 AQESL
+388 SL
-393 ELAKKELGDNIELE
+393 ELAKKDLGDKIELE

-429 NLPGVKLNIV
+429 NLPGVKINIV

-448 RDQQKDY
+448 RDQKKDY

-468 PLTVMR
+468 PMTVMR

-481 NGGITYS
+481 SGGITYS
-488 NKTYDE
+488 NPVYDQ
-494 LVNNSR
+494 LINDSR
-500 TKDAGNV
+500 EKDAGDV
-507 EQRFKNFIQAE
+507 DKRFDNFIKAE

-523 VDSVIAPIYNR
+523 KDTVIAPIYNR

-539 ANQEIKEMYWHPFG
+539 ANQKIKDMYWHPFG

-559 WAYKE
+559 WAHVE

>member
-1 MYWILR
+1 MKR
-7 GKSMKLGL
+7 GVGKLA
-15 RKYVLVS
+15 LVS
-22 LLSLLVLG
+22 LMSLAVLA
-30 ACGKSDNKNTA
+30 ACGQSKGKEESTKSE
-41 ASKDVEQIINI
+41 SVPQVINI

-79 EGLYILGKDDE
+79 EGLYTVGKDDE
-90 FVLGAAKEEPEISED
+90 FVLGVAKEEPVISD
-105 QTTYTFKLREDGK
+105 DLTTYTFKLRDDAK

-123 TVTAQDFVYA
+123 QVTAEDFVYG
-133 WQQIVTPAVGSPNA
+133 WQQIVTPSIGSPNA

-167 KTLGVKAIDD
+167 KTLGVKAIDET
-177 STLEIQL
+177 TLEVQL

-206 FIEEQGKEYATTSD
+206 FITEQGKDFATSSEK
-220 HLLFNGPFVMSGWES
+220 LLYNGPFVMEGWEA
-235 FSDEWTYTPNTE
+235 FADEWTYKPNAE
-247 YWDKDTVKLDSATV
+247 YWDKDTVKLDSASV
-261 QVIKAPSTAV
+261 QVIKTPSTAV
-271 NLFESGEVDVVNK
+271 NIFESGEVDVVNK

-292 YKDNE
+292 YKDNA

-303 QYVTFFLKLNS
+303 QYVTFFLKLNA

-325 VNLRK
+325 KDLRQ

-342 TNILGDGSTATD
+342 TNILGDGSTPTD
-354 HLIPKGQTKDPESG
+354 HLIPKGQTKDPTSG
-368 ADFTE
+368 DDFTE
-373 VASKENEYLTYDPKA
+373 VAGKTNTYLTYNPEGAKK
-388 AQESL
+388 SL
-393 ELAKKELGDNIELE
+393 ELAKKDLGDKIELE

-429 NLPGVKLNIV
+429 NLPGVKINIV

-448 RDQQKDY
+448 RDQKKDY

-468 PLTVMR
+468 PMTVMR

-481 NGGITYS
+481 SGGITYS
-488 NKTYDE
+488 NPVYDQ
-494 LVNNSR
+494 LINDSR
-500 TKDAGNV
+500 EKDAGDV
-507 EQRFKNFIQAE
+507 DKRFDNFIKAE

-523 VDSVIAPIYNR
+523 KDTVIAPIYNR

-539 ANQEIKEMYWHPFG
+539 ANQKIKDMYWHPFG

-559 WAYKE
+559 WAHVE

>member
-1 MYWILR
+1 MKR
-7 GKSMKLGL
+7 GVGKLA
-15 RKYVLVS
+15 LVS
-22 LLSLLVLG
+22 LMSLAVLA
-30 ACGKSDNKNTA
+30 ACGQSKGKEESTKSE
-41 ASKDVEQIINI
+41 SVPQVINI

-79 EGLYILGKDDE
+79 EGLYTVGKDDE
-90 FVLGAAKEEPEISED
+90 FVLGVAKEEPVISD
-105 QTTYTFKLREDGK
+105 DLTTYTFKLRDDAK

-123 TVTAQDFVYA
+123 QVTAEDFVYG
-133 WQQIVTPAVGSPNA
+133 WQQIVTPSIGSPNA

-167 KTLGVKAIDD
+167 KTLGVKAIDEI
-177 STLEIQL
+177 TLEVQL

-206 FIEEQGKEYATTSD
+206 FITEQGKDFATSSEK
-220 HLLFNGPFVMSGWES
+220 LLYNGPFVMEGWEA
-235 FSDEWTYTPNTE
+235 FADEWTYKPNAE
-247 YWDKDTVKLDSATV
+247 YWDKDTVKLDSASV
-261 QVIKAPSTAV
+261 QVIKTPSTAV

-292 YKDNE
+292 YKDNA

-303 QYVTFFLKLNS
+303 QYVTFFLKLNA

-325 VNLRK
+325 KDLRQ

-342 TNILGDGSTATD
+342 TNILGDGSTPTD
-354 HLIPKGQTKDPESG
+354 HLIPKGQTKDPASG
-368 ADFTE
+368 DDFTE
-373 VASKENEYLTYDPKA
+373 VAGKTNTYLTYNPEGAKK
-388 AQESL
+388 SL
-393 ELAKKELGDNIELE
+393 ELAKKDLGDKIELE

-429 NLPGVKLNIV
+429 NLPGVKINIV

-448 RDQQKDY
+448 RDQKKDY

-468 PLTVMR
+468 PMTVMR

-481 NGGITYS
+481 SGGITYS
-488 NKTYDE
+488 NPVYDQ
-494 LVNNSR
+494 LINDSR
-500 TKDAGNV
+500 EKDAGDV
-507 EQRFKNFIQAE
+507 DKRFDNFIKAE

-523 VDSVIAPIYNR
+523 KDTVIAPIYNR

-539 ANQEIKEMYWHPFG
+539 ANQKIKDMYWHPFG

-559 WAYKE
+559 WAHVE

>member
-1 MYWILR
+1 MKKNIGRLTIITLTSLTILSACSQTEEKEDK
-7 GKSMKLGL
+7 KSQGISQ
-15 RKYVLVS
+15 V
-22 LLSLLVLG
+22 
-30 ACGKSDNKNTA
+30 
-41 ASKDVEQIINI
+41 INI

-90 FVLGAAKEEPEISED
+90 FVLGVAKEEPEISED
-105 QTTYTFKLREDGK
+105 QTTYTFKLREDSK

-123 TVTAQDFVYA
+123 AVTAQDFVYG

-160 YEDGADP
+160 YENGADP
-167 KTLGVKAIDD
+167 KTLGVTAIDEH
-177 STLEIQL
+177 TLKVQL

-196 FAIFYPKKET
+196 FAIFHPKKEA
-206 FIEEQGKEYATTSD
+206 FITEQGDDYATTSENI
-220 HLLFNGPFVMSGWES
+220 LYNGPFVLSNWDVS
-235 FSDEWTYTPNTE
+235 ADKWTYTPNQE
-247 YWDKDTVKLDSATV
+247 YWDKDVVKLETANV
-261 QVIKAPSTAV
+261 QVIKTPSTAV

-284 LTSEYAKN
+284 LSSEFAKN

-319 KTPLDN
+319 ETPLANQD
-325 VNLRK
+325 LRK

-342 TNILGDGSTATD
+342 TNILGDGSTATN
-354 HLIPKGQTKDPESG
+354 HLIPKGQTKDPVSG
-368 ADFTE
+368 DDFTK
-373 VASKENEYLTYDPKA
+373 VASQEHEYLTYDPESAKA
-388 AQESL
+388 SL
-393 ELAKKELGDNIELE
+393 TLAKKELGDAINLE
-407 FLTDDTEVAKTSA
+407 FLTDDTEIAKMSA
-420 EFFSNQIET
+420 EFFANQIES
-429 NLPGVKLNIV
+429 NLPGVKISIV

-448 RDQQKDY
+448 RDQKKDY

-474 IFVTNNS
+474 IFVSNNS
-481 NGGITYS
+481 SGGITYS
-488 NKTYDE
+488 SDKYDQ
-494 LVNNSR
+494 LINDSR
-500 TKDAGNV
+500 TKDAGDI
-507 EQRFKNFIQAE
+507 EKRFANFIQAE

-539 ANQEIKEMYWHPFG
+539 ANQGIKDMYWHPFG

-559 WAYKE
+559 WAYVE

>member
-1 MYWILR
+1 MKR
-7 GKSMKLGL
+7 GVGKLA
-15 RKYVLVS
+15 LVS
-22 LLSLLVLG
+22 LMSLAVLA
-30 ACGKSDNKNTA
+30 ACGQSKGKEESTKSE
-41 ASKDVEQIINI
+41 SVPQVINI

-79 EGLYILGKDDE
+79 EGLYTVGKDDE
-90 FVLGAAKEEPEISED
+90 FVLGVAKEEPVISD
-105 QTTYTFKLREDGK
+105 DLTTYTFKLRDDAK

-123 TVTAQDFVYA
+123 QVTAEDFVYG
-133 WQQIVTPAVGSPNA
+133 WQQIVTPSIGSPNA

-167 KTLGVKAIDD
+167 KTLGVKAIDET
-177 STLEIQL
+177 TLEVQL

-206 FIEEQGKEYATTSD
+206 FITEQGKDFATSSEK
-220 HLLFNGPFVMSGWES
+220 LLYNGPFVMEGWEA
-235 FSDEWTYTPNTE
+235 FADEWTYKPNAE
-247 YWDKDTVKLDSATV
+247 YWDKDTVKLDSASV
-261 QVIKAPSTAV
+261 QVIKTPSTAV

-292 YKDNE
+292 YKDNA

-303 QYVTFFLKLNS
+303 QYVTFFLKLNA

-319 KTPLDN
+319 KTPLENKD
-325 VNLRK
+325 LRQ

-342 TNILGDGSTATD
+342 TNILGDGSTPTD
-354 HLIPKGQTKDPESG
+354 HLIPKGQTKDPVSG
-368 ADFTE
+368 DDFTE
-373 VASKENEYLTYDPKA
+373 VAGKTNTYLTYNPEGAKK
-388 AQESL
+388 SL
-393 ELAKKELGDNIELE
+393 ELAKKDLGDKIELE

-429 NLPGVKLNIV
+429 NLPGVKINIV

-448 RDQQKDY
+448 RDQKKDY

-468 PLTVMR
+468 PMTVMR

-481 NGGITYS
+481 SGGITYS
-488 NKTYDE
+488 NPVYDQ
-494 LVNNSR
+494 LINDSR
-500 TKDAGNV
+500 EKDAGDV
-507 EQRFKNFIQAE
+507 DKRFDNFIKAE

-523 VDSVIAPIYNR
+523 KDTVIAPIYNR

-539 ANQEIKEMYWHPFG
+539 ANQKIKDMYWHPFG

-559 WAYKE
+559 WAHVE

>member
-1 MYWILR
+1 MKKNIGRLTIITLTSLTILSACSQTEEKEDK
-7 GKSMKLGL
+7 KSQGISQ
-15 RKYVLVS
+15 V
-22 LLSLLVLG
+22 
-30 ACGKSDNKNTA
+30 
-41 ASKDVEQIINI
+41 INI

-90 FVLGAAKEEPEISED
+90 FVLGVAKEEPEISED
-105 QTTYTFKLREDGK
+105 QTTYTFKLREDSK

-123 TVTAQDFVYA
+123 AVTAQDFVYG

-160 YEDGADP
+160 YENGADP
-167 KTLGVKAIDD
+167 KTLGVTAIDEH
-177 STLEIQL
+177 TLKVQL

-196 FAIFYPKKET
+196 FAIFHPKKEA
-206 FIEEQGKEYATTSD
+206 FITEQGDDYATTSENI
-220 HLLFNGPFVMSGWES
+220 LYNGPFVLSNWDVS
-235 FSDEWTYTPNTE
+235 ADKWTYTPNQE
-247 YWDKDTVKLDSATV
+247 YWDKDVVKLETANV
-261 QVIKAPSTAV
+261 QVIKTPSTAV

-284 LTSEYAKN
+284 LSSEFAKN

-319 KTPLDN
+319 ETPLANQD
-325 VNLRK
+325 LRK

-342 TNILGDGSTATD
+342 TNILGDGSTATN
-354 HLIPKGQTKDPESG
+354 HLIPKGQTKDPVSG
-368 ADFTE
+368 DDFTK
-373 VASKENEYLTYDPKA
+373 VASQEHEYLTYDPESAKA
-388 AQESL
+388 SL
-393 ELAKKELGDNIELE
+393 TLAKKELGDAINLE
-407 FLTDDTEVAKTSA
+407 FLTDDTEIAKMSA
-420 EFFSNQIET
+420 EFFANQIES
-429 NLPGVKLNIV
+429 NLPGVKISIV

-448 RDQQKDY
+448 RDQKKDY

-474 IFVTNNS
+474 IFVSNNS
-481 NGGITYS
+481 SGGITYS
-488 NKTYDE
+488 SDKYDQ
-494 LVNNSR
+494 LINDSR
-500 TKDAGNV
+500 TKDAGDI
-507 EQRFKNFIQAE
+507 EKRFANFIQAE

-523 VDSVIAPIYNR
+523 GDSVIAPIYNR

-539 ANQEIKEMYWHPFG
+539 ANQGIKDMYWHPFG

-559 WAYKE
+559 WAYVE

>member
-1 MYWILR
+1 MRKSTI
-7 GKSMKLGL
+7 GKIT
-15 RKYVLVS
+15 
-22 LLSLLVLG
+22 LLSLMSLAILG
-30 ACGKSDNKNTA
+30 ACGNNQKEGKESGKSESVTQ
-41 ASKDVEQIINI
+41 VINI

-90 FVLGAAKEEPEISED
+90 FVLGVAKEEPEISED
-105 QTTYTFKLREDGK
+105 QTTYTFKLREDSK

-123 TVTAQDFVYA
+123 QVTAQDFVYG

-167 KTLGVKAIDD
+167 KTLGVKALDD
-177 STLEIQL
+177 TTLEVQL

-196 FAIFYPKKET
+196 FAIFYPKKES
-206 FIEEQGKEYATTSD
+206 FITEQGKDYAISSD
-220 HLLFNGPFVMSGWES
+220 NLLYNGPFVMSGWEA
-235 FSDEWTYTPNTE
+235 FADEWTYIPNEE
-247 YWDKDTVKLDSATV
+247 YWDKDAIKLESASV
-261 QVIKAPSTAV
+261 QVIKTPSTAV

-303 QYVTFFLKLNS
+303 QYVTFFLKLNA
-314 ERNGK
+314 ERNNK
-319 KTPLDN
+319 ETPLANKD
-325 VNLRK
+325 LRK
-330 AIAQSFDKEAFV
+330 AVAQSFDKEAFV
-342 TNILGDGSTATD
+342 TSILGDGSTATD
-354 HLIPKGQTKDPESG
+354 NLIPKGQTKDPESG
-368 ADFTE
+368 EDFTE
-373 VASKENEYLTYDPKA
+373 VAKKTNEYMTYDPEA
-388 AQESL
+388 AKKSL
-393 ELAKKELGDNIELE
+393 ELAKKELGDKIELE

-429 NLPGVKLNIV
+429 NLPGVKINIV

-448 RDQQKDY
+448 RDQKKDY

-481 NGGITYS
+481 SGGITYS
-488 NKTYDE
+488 SKKYDQ
-494 LVNNSR
+494 LVNDSR
-500 TKDAGNV
+500 EKDAGDV
-507 EQRFKNFIQAE
+507 DKRFANFIEAE

-523 VDSVIAPIYNR
+523 MDSVIAPIYNR

-539 ANQEIKEMYWHPFG
+539 ANQSIKEMYWHPFG
-553 STYSLK
+553 STYTLK

>member
-1 MYWILR
+1 MKR
-7 GKSMKLGL
+7 GVGKLA
-15 RKYVLVS
+15 LVS
-22 LLSLLVLG
+22 LMSLAVLA
-30 ACGKSDNKNTA
+30 ACGQSKGKEESTKSE
-41 ASKDVEQIINI
+41 SVPQVINI

-79 EGLYILGKDDE
+79 EGLYTVGKDDE
-90 FVLGAAKEEPEISED
+90 FVLGVAKEEPVISD
-105 QTTYTFKLREDGK
+105 DLTTYTFKLRDDAK

-123 TVTAQDFVYA
+123 QVTAEDFVYG
-133 WQQIVTPAVGSPNA
+133 WQQIVTPSIGSPNA

-167 KTLGVKAIDD
+167 KTLGVKAIDET
-177 STLEIQL
+177 TLEVQL

-206 FIEEQGKEYATTSD
+206 FITEQGKDFATSSEK
-220 HLLFNGPFVMSGWES
+220 LLYNGPFVMEGWEA
-235 FSDEWTYTPNTE
+235 FADEWTYKPNAE
-247 YWDKDTVKLDSATV
+247 YWDKDTVKLDSASV
-261 QVIKAPSTAV
+261 QVIKTPSTAV

-292 YKDNE
+292 YKDNA

-303 QYVTFFLKLNS
+303 QYVTFFLKLNA

-325 VNLRK
+325 KDLRQ

-342 TNILGDGSTATD
+342 TNILGDGSTPTD
-354 HLIPKGQTKDPESG
+354 YLIPKGQTKDPTSG
-368 ADFTE
+368 DDFTE
-373 VASKENEYLTYDPKA
+373 VAGKTNTYLTYNPEGAKK
-388 AQESL
+388 SL
-393 ELAKKELGDNIELE
+393 ELAKKDLGDKIELE

-429 NLPGVKLNIV
+429 NLPGVKINIV

-448 RDQQKDY
+448 RDQKKDY

-468 PLTVMR
+468 PMTVMR

-481 NGGITYS
+481 SGGITYS
-488 NKTYDE
+488 NPVYDQ
-494 LVNNSR
+494 LINDSR
-500 TKDAGNV
+500 EKDAGDV
-507 EQRFKNFIQAE
+507 DKRFDNFIKAE

-523 VDSVIAPIYNR
+523 KDTVIAPIYNR

-539 ANQEIKEMYWHPFG
+539 ANQKIKDMYWHPFG

-559 WAYKE
+559 WAHVE

>member
-1 MYWILR
+1 MKR
-7 GKSMKLGL
+7 GVGKLA
-15 RKYVLVS
+15 LVS
-22 LLSLLVLG
+22 LMSLAVLT
-30 ACGKSDNKNTA
+30 ACGQSKGKEESTKSE
-41 ASKDVEQIINI
+41 SVPQVINI

-79 EGLYILGKDDE
+79 EGLYTVGKDDE
-90 FVLGAAKEEPEISED
+90 FVLGVAKEEPVISD
-105 QTTYTFKLREDGK
+105 DLTTYTFKLRDDAK

-123 TVTAQDFVYA
+123 QVTAEDFVYG
-133 WQQIVTPAVGSPNA
+133 WQQIVTPSIGSPNA

-167 KTLGVKAIDD
+167 KTLGVKAIDET
-177 STLEIQL
+177 TLEVQL

-206 FIEEQGKEYATTSD
+206 FITEQGKDFATSSEK
-220 HLLFNGPFVMSGWES
+220 LLYNGPFVMEGWEA
-235 FSDEWTYTPNTE
+235 FADEWTYKPNAE
-247 YWDKDTVKLDSATV
+247 YWDKDTVKLDSASV
-261 QVIKAPSTAV
+261 QVIKTPSTAV

-292 YKDNE
+292 YKDNA

-303 QYVTFFLKLNS
+303 QYVTFFLKLNA

-325 VNLRK
+325 KDLRQ

-342 TNILGDGSTATD
+342 TNILGDGSTPTD
-354 HLIPKGQTKDPESG
+354 HLIPKGQTKDPTSG
-368 ADFTE
+368 DDFTE
-373 VASKENEYLTYDPKA
+373 VAGKTNTYLTYNPEGAKK
-388 AQESL
+388 SL
-393 ELAKKELGDNIELE
+393 ELAKKDLGDKIELE

-429 NLPGVKLNIV
+429 NLPGVKINIV

-448 RDQQKDY
+448 RDQKKDY

-468 PLTVMR
+468 PMTVMR

-481 NGGITYS
+481 SGGITYS
-488 NKTYDE
+488 NPVYDQ
-494 LVNNSR
+494 LINDSR
-500 TKDAGNV
+500 EKDAGDV
-507 EQRFKNFIQAE
+507 DKRFDNFIKAE

-523 VDSVIAPIYNR
+523 KDTVIAPIYNR

-539 ANQEIKEMYWHPFG
+539 ANQKIKDMYWHPFG

-559 WAYKE
+559 WAHVE

>member
-1 MYWILR
+1 MKKNIGRLTIITLTSLTILSACSQTEEKEDK
-7 GKSMKLGL
+7 KSQGISQ
-15 RKYVLVS
+15 V
-22 LLSLLVLG
+22 
-30 ACGKSDNKNTA
+30 
-41 ASKDVEQIINI
+41 INI

-90 FVLGAAKEEPEISED
+90 FVLGVAKEEPEISED
-105 QTTYTFKLREDGK
+105 QTTYTFKLREDSK

-123 TVTAQDFVYA
+123 AVTAQDFVYG

-160 YEDGADP
+160 YENGADP
-167 KTLGVKAIDD
+167 KTLGVTAIDEH
-177 STLEIQL
+177 TLKVQL

-196 FAIFYPKKET
+196 FAIFHPKKEA
-206 FIEEQGKEYATTSD
+206 FITEQGDDYATTSENI
-220 HLLFNGPFVMSGWES
+220 LYNGPFILSNWDVSA
-235 FSDEWTYTPNTE
+235 DKWTYTPNQE
-247 YWDKDTVKLDSATV
+247 YWDKDVVKLETANV
-261 QVIKAPSTAV
+261 QVIKTPSTAV

-284 LTSEYAKN
+284 LSSEFAKN

-319 KTPLDN
+319 ETPLANQD
-325 VNLRK
+325 LRK

-342 TNILGDGSTATD
+342 TNILGDGSTATN
-354 HLIPKGQTKDPESG
+354 HLIPKGQTKDPVSG
-368 ADFTE
+368 DDFTK
-373 VASKENEYLTYDPKA
+373 VASQEHEYLTYDPESAKA
-388 AQESL
+388 SL
-393 ELAKKELGDNIELE
+393 TLAKKELGDAINLE
-407 FLTDDTEVAKTSA
+407 FLTDDTEIAKMSA
-420 EFFSNQIET
+420 EFFANQIES
-429 NLPGVKLNIV
+429 NLPGVKISIV

-448 RDQQKDY
+448 RDQKKDY

-474 IFVTNNS
+474 IFVSNNS
-481 NGGITYS
+481 SGGITYS
-488 NKTYDE
+488 SDKYDQ
-494 LVNNSR
+494 LINDSR
-500 TKDAGNV
+500 TKDAGDI
-507 EQRFKNFIQAE
+507 EKRFANFIQAE

-523 VDSVIAPIYNR
+523 GDSVIAPIYNR

-539 ANQEIKEMYWHPFG
+539 ANQGIKDMYWHPFG

-559 WAYKE
+559 WAYVE

>member
-1 MYWILR
+1 MKR
-7 GKSMKLGL
+7 GVGKLA
-15 RKYVLVS
+15 LVS
-22 LLSLLVLG
+22 LMSLAVLA
-30 ACGKSDNKNTA
+30 ACGQSKGKEESTKSE
-41 ASKDVEQIINI
+41 SVPQVINI

-79 EGLYILGKDDE
+79 EGLYTVGKDDE
-90 FVLGAAKEEPEISED
+90 FVLGVAKEEPVISD
-105 QTTYTFKLREDGK
+105 DLTTYTFKLRDDAK

-123 TVTAQDFVYA
+123 QVTAEDFVYG
-133 WQQIVTPAVGSPNA
+133 WQQIVTPSIGSPNA

-167 KTLGVKAIDD
+167 KTLGVKAIDET
-177 STLEIQL
+177 TLEVQL

-206 FIEEQGKEYATTSD
+206 FITEQGKDFATSSEK
-220 HLLFNGPFVMSGWES
+220 LLYNGPFVMEGWEA
-235 FSDEWTYTPNTE
+235 FADEWTYKPNAE
-247 YWDKDTVKLDSATV
+247 YWDKDTVKLDSASV
-261 QVIKAPSTAV
+261 QVIKTPSTAV

-292 YKDNE
+292 YKDNA

-303 QYVTFFLKLNS
+303 QYVTFFLKLNA

-319 KTPLDN
+319 KTPLENKD
-325 VNLRK
+325 LRQ

-342 TNILGDGSTATD
+342 TNILGDGSTPTD
-354 HLIPKGQTKDPESG
+354 HLIPKGQTKDPASG
-368 ADFTE
+368 DDFTE
-373 VASKENEYLTYDPKA
+373 VAGKTNTYLTYNPEGAKK
-388 AQESL
+388 SL
-393 ELAKKELGDNIELE
+393 ELAKKDLGDKIELE

-429 NLPGVKLNIV
+429 NLPGVKINIV

-448 RDQQKDY
+448 RDQKKDY

-468 PLTVMR
+468 PMTVMR

-481 NGGITYS
+481 SGGITYS
-488 NKTYDE
+488 NPVYDQ
-494 LVNNSR
+494 LINDSR
-500 TKDAGNV
+500 EKDAGDV
-507 EQRFKNFIQAE
+507 DKRFDNFIKAE

-523 VDSVIAPIYNR
+523 KDTVIAPIYNR

-539 ANQEIKEMYWHPFG
+539 ANQKIKDMYWHPFG

-559 WAYKE
+559 WAHVE

>member
-1 MYWILR
+1 MKR
-7 GKSMKLGL
+7 GVGKLA
-15 RKYVLVS
+15 LVS
-22 LLSLLVLG
+22 LMSLAVLA
-30 ACGKSDNKNTA
+30 ACGQ
-41 ASKDVEQIINI
+41 SKGKEESTKGESVPQVINI

-79 EGLYILGKDDE
+79 EGLYTVGKDDE
-90 FVLGAAKEEPEISED
+90 FVLGVAKEEPVISD
-105 QTTYTFKLREDGK
+105 DLTTYTFKLRDDAK

-123 TVTAQDFVYA
+123 QVTAEDFVYG
-133 WQQIVTPAVGSPNA
+133 WQQIVTPSIGSPNA

-167 KTLGVKAIDD
+167 KTLGVKAIDET
-177 STLEIQL
+177 TLEVQL

-206 FIEEQGKEYATTSD
+206 FITEQGKDFATSSEK
-220 HLLFNGPFVMSGWES
+220 LLYNGPFVMEGWEA
-235 FSDEWTYTPNTE
+235 FADEWTYKPNAE
-247 YWDKDTVKLDSATV
+247 YWDKDAVKLDSASV
-261 QVIKAPSTAV
+261 QVIKTPSTAV

-292 YKDNE
+292 YKDNA

-303 QYVTFFLKLNS
+303 QYVTFFLKLNA

-325 VNLRK
+325 KDLRQ

-342 TNILGDGSTATD
+342 TNILGDGSTPTD
-354 HLIPKGQTKDPESG
+354 HLIPKGQTKDPASG
-368 ADFTE
+368 DDFTE
-373 VASKENEYLTYDPKA
+373 VAGKTNTYLTYNSEGAKK
-388 AQESL
+388 SL
-393 ELAKKELGDNIELE
+393 ELAKKDLGDKIELE

-429 NLPGVKLNIV
+429 NLPGVKINIV

-448 RDQQKDY
+448 RDQKKDY

-468 PLTVMR
+468 PMTVMR

-481 NGGITYS
+481 SGGITYS
-488 NKTYDE
+488 NPVYDQ
-494 LVNNSR
+494 LINDSR
-500 TKDAGNV
+500 EKDAGDV
-507 EQRFKNFIQAE
+507 DKRFDNFIKAE

-523 VDSVIAPIYNR
+523 KDTVIAPIYNR

-539 ANQEIKEMYWHPFG
+539 ANQKIKDMYWHPFG

-559 WAYKE
+559 WAHVE

>member
-1 MYWILR
+1 MKKNIGRLTIITLTSLTILSACSQTEEKEDK
-7 GKSMKLGL
+7 KSQGISQ
-15 RKYVLVS
+15 V
-22 LLSLLVLG
+22 
-30 ACGKSDNKNTA
+30 
-41 ASKDVEQIINI
+41 INI

-90 FVLGAAKEEPEISED
+90 FVLGIAKEEPEISED
-105 QTTYTFKLREDGK
+105 QTTYTFKLREDSK

-123 TVTAQDFVYA
+123 AVTAQDFVYG

-160 YEDGADP
+160 YENGADP
-167 KTLGVKAIDD
+167 KTLGVTAIDEH
-177 STLEIQL
+177 TLKVQL

-196 FAIFYPKKET
+196 FAIFHPKKEA
-206 FIEEQGKEYATTSD
+206 FITEQGDDYATTSENI
-220 HLLFNGPFVMSGWES
+220 LYNGPFVLSNWDVS
-235 FSDEWTYTPNTE
+235 ADKWTYTPNQE
-247 YWDKDTVKLDSATV
+247 YWDKDVVKLETANV
-261 QVIKAPSTAV
+261 QVIKTPSTAV

-284 LTSEYAKN
+284 LSSEFAKN

-319 KTPLDN
+319 ETPLANQD
-325 VNLRK
+325 LRK

-342 TNILGDGSTATD
+342 TNILGDGSTATN
-354 HLIPKGQTKDPESG
+354 HLIPKGQTKDPVSG
-368 ADFTE
+368 DDFTK
-373 VASKENEYLTYDPKA
+373 VASQEHEYLTYDPESAKA
-388 AQESL
+388 SL
-393 ELAKKELGDNIELE
+393 TLAKKELGDAINLE
-407 FLTDDTEVAKTSA
+407 FLTDDTEIAKMSA
-420 EFFSNQIET
+420 EFFANQIES
-429 NLPGVKLNIV
+429 NLPGVRISIV

-448 RDQQKDY
+448 RDQKKDY

-474 IFVTNNS
+474 IFVSNNS
-481 NGGITYS
+481 SGGITYS
-488 NKTYDE
+488 SDKYDQ
-494 LVNNSR
+494 LINDSR
-500 TKDAGNV
+500 TKDAGDI
-507 EQRFKNFIQAE
+507 EKRFANFIQAE

-523 VDSVIAPIYNR
+523 GDSVIAPIYNR

-539 ANQEIKEMYWHPFG
+539 ANQGIKDMYWHPFG

-559 WAYKE
+559 WAYVE

>member
-1 MYWILR
+1 MKR
-7 GKSMKLGL
+7 GVGKLA
-15 RKYVLVS
+15 LVS
-22 LLSLLVLG
+22 LMSLAVLA
-30 ACGKSDNKNTA
+30 ACGQ
-41 ASKDVEQIINI
+41 SKGKEESTKRERVPQVINI

-79 EGLYILGKDDE
+79 EGLYTVGKDDE
-90 FVLGAAKEEPEISED
+90 FVLGVAKEEPVISD
-105 QTTYTFKLREDGK
+105 DLTTYTFKLRDDAK

-123 TVTAQDFVYA
+123 QVTAEDFVYG
-133 WQQIVTPAVGSPNA
+133 WQQIVTPSIGSPNA

-167 KTLGVKAIDD
+167 KTLGVKAIDET
-177 STLEIQL
+177 TLEVQL

-206 FIEEQGKEYATTSD
+206 FITEQGKDFATSSEK
-220 HLLFNGPFVMSGWES
+220 LLYNGPFVMEGWEA
-235 FSDEWTYTPNTE
+235 FADEWTYKPNAE
-247 YWDKDTVKLDSATV
+247 YWDKDTVKLDSASV
-261 QVIKAPSTAV
+261 QVIKTPSTAV

-292 YKDNE
+292 YKDNA

-303 QYVTFFLKLNS
+303 QYVTFFLKLNA
-314 ERNGK
+314 ERNSK

-325 VNLRK
+325 KDLRQ
-330 AIAQSFDKEAFV
+330 AIAQSFDKETFV
-342 TNILGDGSTATD
+342 TNILGDGSTPTD
-354 HLIPKGQTKDPESG
+354 HLIPKGQTKDPTSG
-368 ADFTE
+368 DDFTE
-373 VASKENEYLTYDPKA
+373 VAGKTNTYLTYNPEGAKK
-388 AQESL
+388 SL
-393 ELAKKELGDNIELE
+393 ELAKKDLGDKIELE

-429 NLPGVKLNIV
+429 NLPGVKINIV

-448 RDQQKDY
+448 RDQKKDY

-468 PLTVMR
+468 PMTVMR

-481 NGGITYS
+481 SGGITYS
-488 NKTYDE
+488 NPVYDQ
-494 LVNNSR
+494 LINDSR
-500 TKDAGNV
+500 EKDAGDV
-507 EQRFKNFIQAE
+507 DKRFDNFIKAE

-523 VDSVIAPIYNR
+523 KDTVIAPIYNR

-539 ANQEIKEMYWHPFG
+539 ANQKIKDMYWHPFG

-559 WAYKE
+559 WAHVE

>member
-1 MYWILR
+1 MKR
-7 GKSMKLGL
+7 GVGKLA
-15 RKYVLVS
+15 LVS
-22 LLSLLVLG
+22 LMSLAVLA
-30 ACGKSDNKNTA
+30 ACGQSKGKEESTKSE
-41 ASKDVEQIINI
+41 SVPQVINI

-79 EGLYILGKDDE
+79 EGLYTVGKDDE
-90 FVLGAAKEEPEISED
+90 FVLGVAKEEPVISD
-105 QTTYTFKLREDGK
+105 DLTTYTFKLRDDAK

-123 TVTAQDFVYA
+123 QVTAEDFVYG
-133 WQQIVTPAVGSPNA
+133 WQQIVTPSIGSPNA

-167 KTLGVKAIDD
+167 KTLGVKAIDET
-177 STLEIQL
+177 TLEVQL

-206 FIEEQGKEYATTSD
+206 FITEQGKDFATSSEK
-220 HLLFNGPFVMSGWES
+220 LLYNGPFVMEGWEA
-235 FSDEWTYTPNTE
+235 FADEWTYKPNAE
-247 YWDKDTVKLDSATV
+247 YWDKDTVKLDSASV
-261 QVIKAPSTAV
+261 QVIKTPSTAV

-292 YKDNE
+292 YKDNA

-303 QYVTFFLKLNS
+303 QYVTFFLKLNA

-325 VNLRK
+325 KDLRQ

-342 TNILGDGSTATD
+342 TNILGDGSTPTD
-354 HLIPKGQTKDPESG
+354 HLIPKGQTKDPASG
-368 ADFTE
+368 DDFTE
-373 VASKENEYLTYDPKA
+373 VARKTNTYLTYNPEGAKK
-388 AQESL
+388 SL
-393 ELAKKELGDNIELE
+393 ELAKKDLGDKIELE
-407 FLTDDTEVAKTSA
+407 LLTDDTEVAKTSA

-429 NLPGVKLNIV
+429 NLPGVKINIV

-448 RDQQKDY
+448 RDQKKDY

-468 PLTVMR
+468 PMTVMR

-481 NGGITYS
+481 SGGITYS
-488 NKTYDE
+488 NPVYDQ
-494 LVNNSR
+494 LINDSR
-500 TKDAGNV
+500 EKDAGDV
-507 EQRFKNFIQAE
+507 DKRFDNFIKAE

-523 VDSVIAPIYNR
+523 KDTVIAPIYNR

-539 ANQEIKEMYWHPFG
+539 ANQKIKDMYWHPFG

-559 WAYKE
+559 WAHVE

>member
-1 MYWILR
+1 MKKNIGRLTIITLTSLTILSACSQTEEKEDK
-7 GKSMKLGL
+7 KSQGISQ
-15 RKYVLVS
+15 V
-22 LLSLLVLG
+22 
-30 ACGKSDNKNTA
+30 
-41 ASKDVEQIINI
+41 INI

-90 FVLGAAKEEPEISED
+90 FVLGVAKEEPEISED
-105 QTTYTFKLREDGK
+105 QTTYTFKLREDSK

-123 TVTAQDFVYA
+123 AVTAQDFVYG

-160 YEDGADP
+160 YENGADP
-167 KTLGVKAIDD
+167 KTLGVTAIDEH
-177 STLEIQL
+177 TLKVQL

-196 FAIFYPKKET
+196 FAIFHPKKEA
-206 FIEEQGKEYATTSD
+206 FITEQGDDYATTSENI
-220 HLLFNGPFVMSGWES
+220 LYNGPFVLSNWDVS
-235 FSDEWTYTPNTE
+235 ADKWTYTPNQE
-247 YWDKDTVKLDSATV
+247 YWDKDVVKLETANV
-261 QVIKAPSTAV
+261 QVIKTPSTAV

-284 LTSEYAKN
+284 LSSEFAKN

-319 KTPLDN
+319 ETPLANQD
-325 VNLRK
+325 LRK

-342 TNILGDGSTATD
+342 TNILGDGSTATN
-354 HLIPKGQTKDPESG
+354 HLIPKGQTKDPVSG
-368 ADFTE
+368 DDFTK
-373 VASKENEYLTYDPKA
+373 VASQEHEYLTYDPESAKA
-388 AQESL
+388 SL
-393 ELAKKELGDNIELE
+393 TLAKKELGDAINLE
-407 FLTDDTEVAKTSA
+407 FLTDDTEIAKMSA
-420 EFFSNQIET
+420 EFFANQIES
-429 NLPGVKLNIV
+429 NLPGVKISIV

-448 RDQQKDY
+448 RDQKKDY

-474 IFVTNNS
+474 IFVSNNS
-481 NGGITYS
+481 SGGITYS
-488 NKTYDE
+488 SDTYDQ
-494 LVNNSR
+494 LINDSR
-500 TKDAGNV
+500 TKDAGDI
-507 EQRFKNFIQAE
+507 EKRFANFIQAE

-539 ANQEIKEMYWHPFG
+539 ANQGIKDMYWHPFG

-559 WAYKE
+559 WAYVE

>member
-1 MYWILR
+1 MKR
-7 GKSMKLGL
+7 GVGKLA
-15 RKYVLVS
+15 LVS
-22 LLSLLVLG
+22 LMSLAVLA
-30 ACGKSDNKNTA
+30 ACGQSKGKEESTKSE
-41 ASKDVEQIINI
+41 SVPQVINI

-79 EGLYILGKDDE
+79 EGLYTVGKDDE
-90 FVLGAAKEEPEISED
+90 FVLGVAKEEPVISD
-105 QTTYTFKLREDGK
+105 DFTTYTFKLRDDAK

-123 TVTAQDFVYA
+123 QVTAEDFVYG
-133 WQQIVTPAVGSPNA
+133 WQQIVTPSIGSPNA

-167 KTLGVKAIDD
+167 KTLGVKAIDET
-177 STLEIQL
+177 TLEVQL

-206 FIEEQGKEYATTSD
+206 FITEQGKDFATSSEK
-220 HLLFNGPFVMSGWES
+220 LLYNGPFVMEGWEA
-235 FSDEWTYTPNTE
+235 FADEWTYKPNAE
-247 YWDKDTVKLDSATV
+247 YWDKDTVKLDSASV
-261 QVIKAPSTAV
+261 QVIKTPSTAV

-292 YKDNE
+292 YKDNA

-303 QYVTFFLKLNS
+303 QYVTFFLKLNA

-325 VNLRK
+325 KDLRQ

-342 TNILGDGSTATD
+342 TNILGDGSTPTD
-354 HLIPKGQTKDPESG
+354 HLIPKGQTKDPASG
-368 ADFTE
+368 DDFTE
-373 VASKENEYLTYDPKA
+373 VAEKTNTYLTYNPEGAKK
-388 AQESL
+388 SL
-393 ELAKKELGDNIELE
+393 ELAKKDLGDKIELE

-429 NLPGVKLNIV
+429 NLPGVKINIV

-448 RDQQKDY
+448 RDQKKDY

-468 PLTVMR
+468 PMTVMR

-481 NGGITYS
+481 SGGITYS
-488 NKTYDE
+488 NPVYDQ
-494 LVNNSR
+494 LINDSR
-500 TKDAGNV
+500 EKDAGDV
-507 EQRFKNFIQAE
+507 DKRFDNFIKAE

-523 VDSVIAPIYNR
+523 KDTVIAPIYNR

-539 ANQEIKEMYWHPFG
+539 ANQKIKDMYWHPFG

-559 WAYKE
+559 WAHVE